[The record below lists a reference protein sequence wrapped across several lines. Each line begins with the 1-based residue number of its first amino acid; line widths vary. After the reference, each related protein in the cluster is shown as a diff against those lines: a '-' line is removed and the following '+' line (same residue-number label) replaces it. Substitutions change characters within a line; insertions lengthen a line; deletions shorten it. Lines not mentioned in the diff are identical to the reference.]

1 MFFNCWLI
9 CIDKHC
15 FCFPAGSQ
23 TAATFTVNRFNDSSV
38 SVCLCV
44 SFSSCLFHC
53 FIFTLQNV
61 LFQGIVFLFFFSAAV
76 KTCCLCTKPKGNL
89 AFRKLCDT
97 LLFIHP
103 PAWKIHQLGVFCV
116 VKSAGD
122 EQQKSDGVGLSEQF
136 LWRGIPSTT
145 FFFFSFFFF

>member
-1 MFFNCWLI
+1 MTPRSPSVCVCPFLLVC
-9 CIDKHC
+9 
-15 FCFPAGSQ
+15 
-23 TAATFTVNRFNDSSV
+23 FTVLFLH
-38 SVCLCV
+38 CKTCFFKV
-44 SFSSCLFHC
+44 SF
-53 FIFTLQNV
+53 
-61 LFQGIVFLFFFSAAV
+61 FLVFFSAAV

-145 FFFFSFFFF
+145 FFFFSFFFFRLVL